1 MIYNYKVDNNGHPI
15 EKCLSKYSPEDGV
28 MIGSFLCRFDC
39 IKQGNIDIHIGKR
52 PIDKHHINCLDIY
65 NASLSENRKSKLK
78 NLYEL

>member
-1 MIYNYKVDNNGHPI
+1 MIYNYKVDNNGYPI

-39 IKQGNIDIHIGKR
+39 IKQGKGKSIGFQID
-52 PIDKHHINCLDIY
+52 CLDIY

-78 NLYEL
+78 NIFKGMFK